1 MALFVPHSGLTT
13 VLILHR
19 HQQEKRE
26 AATAV
31 HGAGAPCHRRQALSK
46 AKSVFEPRP
55 PESVDDRRRVPPTPK
70 PHTRQPLN
78 GHVPIPGQKT
88 TPPPSLTPRPRAR
101 TRSGAGKSVVVA
113 VHHG

>member
-13 VLILHR
+13 VLILHG

-31 HGAGAPCHRRQALSK
+31 HGAGAPCHRRRALSK

-55 PESVDDRRRVPPTPK
+55 PESVDDRRRVPPIP
-70 PHTRQPLN
+70 QPQ
-78 GHVPIPGQKT
+78 HRSTIDRPG
-88 TPPPSLTPRPRAR
+88 P
-101 TRSGAGKSVVVA
+101 RSGRSEEPTSELQSLMRISYA
-113 VHHG
+113 VFCL